1 MQSLT
6 NEYNVYREASQCA
19 DALARLGSSVI
30 FSFVVFV
37 EPPPVVAD
45 LLALNVAGN
54 ICNKLVN
61 SLI

>member
-30 FSFVVFV
+30 PSFVVFV
-37 EPPPVVAD
+37 EPPPVVAN
-45 LLALNVAGN
+45 LLALDAASNF
-54 ICNKLVN
+54 CNRLVN
-61 SLI
+61 YLI